1 MTKEFKIPK
10 TRILVK
16 TLNNGEKL
24 YYPQYYAGIFCGWE
38 HLLDGWDGPY
48 KSELR
53 ARLHIDR
60 YIEDYKAEELSKK
73 ANIVRKTEV
82 ITYP

>member
-1 MTKEFKIPK
+1 MTKEFKVPK

-16 TLNNGEKL
+16 TFNDGEKL
-24 YYPQYYAGIFCGWE
+24 YYPQEYTGIFFGWE
-38 HLLDGWDGPY
+38 HLLDEWDDPY

-60 YIEDYKAEELSKK
+60 YIEEYKLAELSRK
-73 ANIVRKTEV
+73 ANVVRKTEV
-82 ITYP
+82 IIYP